1 MFRLLRLVAKS
12 FFLTITV
19 FSILFVMSTYHSVS
33 AATYAAVVMD
43 ARNGKILHSENA
55 NLRLHP
61 ASLTKMMTIYV
72 AIQAVE
78 NGEIGLDT
86 RVKISKFAASEAPS
100 KIHLKPGS
108 RVKLRYLIRAAA
120 VRSANDAATAIAEAI
135 SGSEKAFAARMNHT
149 ARAMGMSQ
157 TTFKNAHGLT
167 QKGHLS
173 SAQDMTILGRHV
185 IYNYPEYYHLFSKL
199 RADIGGGKKVKN
211 TNRNFLRQSAGADG
225 IKTGFTNAAGFCL
238 TASAKRGDKRI
249 IVTVFGGRSGASR
262 NAQVAKLMDR
272 GFKMAENH
280 VALKPPSMPR
290 IPFAQMTRVDTN
302 VDSAP
307 GRLRRPETV
316 YEERGS
322 SDAPLSLVDQ
332 VAAAISPAPKRET
345 KELEKLKPLEWARP
359 KLRPHQ
365 DHGAMG
371 DRQPADGILL
381 GTFATQWEANRRLTE
396 VMVMEFVT
404 LSLAKKFIRQKGGVF
419 EAGFTELTA
428 NDSHRACTRLS
439 ARRVDCQTIVSK

>member
-12 FFLTITV
+12 FSLTITILV
-19 FSILFVMSTYHSVS
+19 ILFVMSTYLSAS

-61 ASLTKMMTIYV
+61 ASLTKMMTLYV
-72 AIQAVE
+72 AIQAIE

-100 KIHLKPGS
+100 KIYLKPGS

-135 SGSEKAFAARMNHT
+135 SGSEKAFAARMNRT

-167 QKGHLS
+167 QSGHLS
-173 SAQDMTILGRHV
+173 SARDMTILGRHI

-199 RADIGGGKKVKN
+199 RADIGGGKKINN

-238 TASAKRGDKRI
+238 TASAKRGEKRI

-262 NAQVAKLMDR
+262 NAQVVKLMDR
-272 GFKMAENH
+272 GFKMAKSG
-280 VALKPPSMPR
+280 VAMKPPSMPR
-290 IPFAQMTRVDTN
+290 IPFARVTRVDTN

-307 GRLRRPETV
+307 RPLRRPESV

-322 SDAPLSLVDQ
+322 SRVDEAVASL
-332 VAAAISPAPKRET
+332 SPALEHET
-345 KELEKLKPLEWARP
+345 KKVEKLKPLDWARP

-365 DHGAMG
+365 GHGAMG
-371 DRQPADGILL
+371 DRQPANGILL

-404 LSLAKKFIRQKGGVF
+404 LSVAKKFIRQKGGVF

-428 NDSHRACTRLS
+428 NDSHKACTRLS
-439 ARRVDCQTIVSK
+439 ARRVDCEPILSK